1 VKKFSFK
8 LQNVLDLR
16 EKQLEKKQIEMAVI
30 QNEIFLLNQQLQNL
44 YSAQEKS
51 RKNIEKI
58 ISGTDLIDFG
68 IVQMHKAYIEKL
80 FRDILTQKEKIKDA
94 ERRLNDK
101 KKEVLEALKA
111 KTTLEKLKENDYKT
125 FLKLIDE
132 TERKELDEIAINRYL
147 KKAWARK
154 KWHIHNLQLN

>member
-1 VKKFSFK
+1 MKKFSFK

-147 KKAWARK
+147 KKA
-154 KWHIHNLQLN
+154 